1 MFKFLKNIMNN
12 EESTVSNDVN
22 SVHRVLKTDIRK
34 ITNFQEDEIIFGC
47 GCFWGA
53 EKCFWKLPG
62 VVTTSVGYAG
72 GDKNNPTYYEVC
84 SGLTGHSE
92 VVRVIWDKDKID
104 LSDLLKM
111 FWECHDPT
119 QKNRQ
124 GNDIGSQYRSAIY
137 FKNEINKNITII
149 SHKKNYG
156 QSIGLR
162 TGIIEANSEYIV
174 TLDGDGQND
183 PRDILK
189 LIKSFDTKVSFM
201 MVIGNRVN
209 RIDSTAKKVASRLA
223 FQIRKLLLK
232 DTTPDTGCA
241 IKVFRK
247 KIFCYYLFL
256 IIYIDFFLF
265 YLILSVEKLY
275 LFQLIIGLEA
285 VEFLNILIF
294 KGF

>member
-1 MFKFLKNIMNN
+1 MIRDISIVIPIYNEQDNIIQLIN
-12 EESTVSNDVN
+12 EVRAALE
-22 SVHRVLKTDIRK
+22 KK
-34 ITNFQEDEIIFGC
+34 INYEII
-47 GCFWGA
+47 
-53 EKCFWKLPG
+53 
-62 VVTTSVGYAG
+62 VVDDGSDDNT
-72 GDKNNPTYYEVC
+72 YEV
-84 SGLTGHSE
+84 
-92 VVRVIWDKDKID
+92 INKI
-104 LSDLLKM
+104 K
-111 FWECHDPT
+111 
-119 QKNRQ
+119 K
-124 GNDIGSQYRSAIY
+124 
-137 FKNEINKNITII
+137 INKNITII

-247 KIFCYYLFL
+247 KDFL
-256 IIYIDFFLF
+256 QLPFFNHIHRFLPFLF
-265 YLILSVEKLY
+265 NTFGGKIISIPVNHRSRRSGISKYSNFQRFLVGINDLYGVIWLRKRCVWPILKKRDKHLKSKEK
-275 LFQLIIGLEA
+275 
-285 VEFLNILIF
+285 
-294 KGF
+294 K

>member
-1 MFKFLKNIMNN
+1 MIRDISIVIPIYNEQDNIIQLIK
-12 EESTVSNDVN
+12 EVRASLE
-22 SVHRVLKTDIRK
+22 KK
-34 ITNFQEDEIIFGC
+34 INYEII
-47 GCFWGA
+47 
-53 EKCFWKLPG
+53 
-62 VVTTSVGYAG
+62 VVDDGSDDNT
-72 GDKNNPTYYEVC
+72 YEV
-84 SGLTGHSE
+84 
-92 VVRVIWDKDKID
+92 INKI
-104 LSDLLKM
+104 K
-111 FWECHDPT
+111 
-119 QKNRQ
+119 K
-124 GNDIGSQYRSAIY
+124 
-137 FKNEINKNITII
+137 INKNITII

-209 RIDSTAKKVASRLA
+209 RIDSAAKKVASRLA

-247 KIFCYYLFL
+247 KDFL
-256 IIYIDFFLF
+256 QLPFFNHIHRFLPFLF
-265 YLILSVEKLY
+265 NTFGGKIISIPVNHRSRNSGISKYSNFQRFLVGINDLYGVIWLRKRCVWPILKKRDKHLKSKEK
-275 LFQLIIGLEA
+275 
-285 VEFLNILIF
+285 
-294 KGF
+294 K

>member
-1 MFKFLKNIMNN
+1 MISDISVVIPIYNEQDNIIQLIK
-12 EESTVSNDVN
+12 EVRAALE
-22 SVHRVLKTDIRK
+22 KK
-34 ITNFQEDEIIFGC
+34 INYEIIIVDDGSDDNTYE
-47 GCFWGA
+47 A
-53 EKCFWKLPG
+53 VNKIK
-62 VVTTSVGYAG
+62 
-72 GDKNNPTYYEVC
+72 KN
-84 SGLTGHSE
+84 
-92 VVRVIWDKDKID
+92 
-104 LSDLLKM
+104 
-111 FWECHDPT
+111 
-119 QKNRQ
+119 
-124 GNDIGSQYRSAIY
+124 
-137 FKNEINKNITII
+137 NKNITII

-209 RIDSTAKKVASRLA
+209 RIDSIAKKLASRLA

-247 KIFCYYLFL
+247 RDFL
-256 IIYIDFFLF
+256 QLPFFNHIHRFLPFLF
-265 YLILSVEKLY
+265 NTFGGKIISVPVNHRSRSSGISKYSNFQRFLVGINDLYGVIWLRKRSVWPILKIRDKHLKSEEK
-275 LFQLIIGLEA
+275 
-285 VEFLNILIF
+285 
-294 KGF
+294 K